1 MVGRP
6 KKYHTLEEKQEAL
19 KSYRLKYSKS
29 EKIKA
34 TKKRYIQRILND
46 PIKGPIFK
54 AKKAERDKKYTS
66 KPKTEEQTKRRKLW
80 ETNYRKNNPKYQAWA
95 KNYRKEYYIKY
106 RAKILKEQKE
116 YYADNPDKLEE
127 QTIRRR
133 EYHTKYKEYFKAHRQ
148 KPEVKKQIQ
157 ATARK
162 YQKNKRK
169 TDPIYKIRM
178 CLSSRLNHA
187 LRGELKAANTM
198 KLVGCSV
205 EFLKQYLENQF
216 KPGMT
221 WQNHTVTGW
230 HIDHIMPCSIFD
242 LSKPEKQK
250 ECFHYTNLQPLWY
263 DENIRKSNKV

>member
-6 KKYHTLEEKQEAL
+6 KKYHTLEEKLAAQKKHRA
-19 KSYRLKYSKS
+19 KYSKT
-29 EKIKA
+29 EKAKERH
-34 TKKRYIQRILND
+34 KRYIQKIKND

-54 AKKAERDKKYTS
+54 AKKAERDKKYS
-66 KPKTEEQTKRRKLW
+66 RKPKTEEQKKKRKLW
-80 ETNYRKNNPKYQAWA
+80 ETNYRKNNSKYQTWV
-95 KNYRKEYYIKY
+95 KNYRKEYYLKH

-116 YYADNPDKLEE
+116 YYTLNPDKKVE
-127 QTIRRR
+127 QNNRKR
-133 EYHTKYKEYFKAHRQ
+133 EYHKKNKEYFKAHRQ
-148 KPEVKKQIQ
+148 KPEVKKRNNFV
-157 ATARK
+157 AK
-162 YQKNKRK
+162 SYQKNKRE
-169 TDPIYKIRM
+169 TNPLFKIRM
-178 CLSSRLNHA
+178 TLSSRLNHA
-187 LRGELKAANTM
+187 LKGGLKAANTM

-230 HIDHIMPCSIFD
+230 HIDHIKPCTAFN
-242 LSKPEKQK
+242 LSDPEQQR